1 MKLVFPGGEHPH
13 VVLGRGVSR
22 IGSAPDANIVLDG
35 PGVQPQHCTLH
46 VTTAGVML
54 AVPPGTSVTVNDRR
68 VDGLIALRPGDSIAF
83 DRVLARLASVE
94 APALPLPAGASGLP
108 EPANDD
114 PGATAIRPVMPRY
127 VLRGVSGA
135 AFGRNFPLVGA
146 TTVGRAPECAIRLD
160 EPGMSRMHARLLPSD
175 DALLLED
182 LGSANGVFLN
192 GRRVLRG
199 EARPGDEVGFDT
211 LRFRLLAPGQVE
223 TPAAADAPRVEAG
236 RRGWAWPWVWLAAA
250 IPVVAALSAALLL
263 R

>member
-22 IGSAPDANIVLDG
+22 IGSAPDANIVLDR
-35 PGVQPQHCTLH
+35 PGVRPQHCTLH

-54 AVPPGTSVTVNDRR
+54 AVPQGTAMRVNDRA

-83 DRVLARLASVE
+83 DRVVARLAPVE
-94 APALPLPAGASGLP
+94 HALVPAASGAAGLP

-114 PGATAIRPVMPRY
+114 PGATAVRPAVPRL

-135 AFGRNFPLVGA
+135 AFGRNFPVVGA
-146 TTVGRAPECAIRLD
+146 TTVGRSPECAIQLD
-160 EPGMSRMHARLLPSD
+160 EPGMSRTHARLLPTD
-175 DALLLED
+175 DALLVED

-223 TPAAADAPRVEAG
+223 SAPAVQAPRAAGRNRAWASPWMWVAAAVPVAG
-236 RRGWAWPWVWLAAA
+236 
-250 IPVVAALSAALLL
+250 ALSLAMLLA
-263 R
+263 

>member
-13 VVLGRGVSR
+13 VVLGRGVTR
-22 IGSAPDANIVLDG
+22 IGSAPDANIFLDR
-35 PGVQPQHCTLH
+35 PGVRPQHCTLH

-54 AVPPGTSVTVNDRR
+54 AVPQGTAVKVNDRP

-83 DRVLARLASVE
+83 DRVVARLASVE
-94 APALPLPAGASGLP
+94 AAALSVNPGAAGFP

-114 PGATAIRPVMPRY
+114 PGATAVRPAVPRY

-135 AFGRNFPLVGA
+135 AFGRNFPVVGA
-146 TTVGRAPECAIRLD
+146 TTVGRSPECAIQLD
-160 EPGMSRMHARLLPSD
+160 EPGMSRSHARLLPGD

-223 TPAAADAPRVEAG
+223 APAATQAPAAQV
-236 RRGWAWPWVWLAAA
+236 RRGWASPWMWVAAA
-250 IPVVAALSAALLL
+250 VPVLGALSLAMLLA
-263 R
+263 

>member
-13 VVLGRGVSR
+13 VLLGRGVSR
-22 IGSAPDANIVLDG
+22 IGSAPDANIVLDR

-54 AVPPGTSVTVNDRR
+54 AVPQGTTVTVNDRR

-94 APALPLPAGASGLP
+94 AAALPLASGATGFP

-135 AFGRNFPLVGA
+135 AFGRNFPVVGA
-146 TTVGRAPECAIRLD
+146 TTVGRAPECAIQLD
-160 EPGMSRMHARLLPSD
+160 EPGMSRTHARLLPSD

-182 LGSANGVFLN
+182 LGSANGIFLN

-223 TPAAADAPRVEAG
+223 TPAAADTRKAEAG
-236 RRGWAWPWVWLAAA
+236 KRPWSSPWMWIAAA
-250 IPVVAALSAALLL
+250 VAVLGALSLAVLL